1 MYNEMAPIIERL
13 DNIQKK
19 LDGKYTNKYLSIIQ
33 VSDLTTL
40 SQSTIRRAV
49 AKGELK
55 CSRKLGKLLF
65 LESEVRR
72 WLNGYTILHP
82 FKSDPQEMP
91 GLFLLVT

>member
-1 MYNEMAPIIERL
+1 MMYNEMAPIIERL
-13 DNIQKK
+13 DNIQKQ

-40 SQSTIRRAV
+40 SPSTIRRAV

-72 WLNGYTILHP
+72 WLNG
-82 FKSDPQEMP
+82 
-91 GLFLLVT
+91 